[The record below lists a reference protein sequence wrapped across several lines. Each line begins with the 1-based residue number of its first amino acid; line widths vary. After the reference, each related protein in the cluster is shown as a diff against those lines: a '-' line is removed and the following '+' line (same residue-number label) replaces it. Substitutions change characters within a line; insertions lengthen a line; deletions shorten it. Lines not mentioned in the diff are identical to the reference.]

1 MRVLAEFD
9 AGSSFPPPGPSRR
22 AAERKPAAVRATAR
36 EFKGAAVAIDLL
48 DISTDGCGFAARW
61 PFSIGA
67 RLWLGLPGL
76 EPWAAT
82 VVWYDDGRGGL
93 RFARP
98 LHPCVVERYAR

>member
-9 AGSSFPPPGPSRR
+9 SNSISPSDPVSRR
-22 AAERKPAAVRATAR
+22 AAERRPAAARATAR
-36 EFKGAAVAIDLL
+36 EFKGASVAIELI
-48 DISTDGCGFAARW
+48 DISTDGCGFSARW
-61 PFSIGA
+61 PFGIGA
-67 RLWLGLPGL
+67 RLWLALPGL

-82 VVWYDDGRGGL
+82 VAWYGDGRGGL